1 MTNMP
6 QSTDRI
12 IAEISTVLAQET
24 AIASPRL
31 EQTCTDI
38 AAAHNQGSKN
48 HVLGFL
54 YYGSSLRDVDDASK
68 MLDFYVIIDSYK
80 TVHKGR
86 PVRQFINRMIPPVV
100 YYYEREDINEDGQST
115 LTTCKYSLISLP
127 EFERRCTRSAM
138 LSVIWGRFSQP
149 SLLYFPLTET
159 IKSRILTARAN
170 AVLHLARSTE
180 GLFNTPADNC
190 LTDAVSFW
198 GRGFRESY
206 RTELRPESSEG
217 RSKEIVVKYE
227 QRYTQLMNIIYG
239 PPNADGHYAL
249 PAASKPQ
256 AQRQWW
262 RRRLIGK
269 PITGLRVLCNAMT
282 FDGGLDYVLR
292 KVERHSGVTIEPTPF
307 QQKHPV
313 LCSPI
318 LGWKLWRK
326 GAFN

>member
-1 MTNMP
+1 MT
-6 QSTDRI
+6 DI
-12 IAEISTVLAQET
+12 IANISSVLASET
-24 AIASPRL
+24 AIASARV

-38 AAAHNQGSKN
+38 AAAHNG
-48 HVLGFL
+48 HVRGFL

-68 MLDFYVIIDSYK
+68 MLDFYVIVDSYK

-86 PVRQFINRMIPPVV
+86 PIRQLINRLIPPVV
-100 YYYEREDINEDGQST
+100 YYYEREDEDGT

-127 EFERRCTRSAM
+127 EFERRCGKSAR

-149 SLLYFPLTET
+149 SLLYFPKSDA
-159 IKSRILTARAN
+159 IKHRILTARAN

-180 GLFNTPADNC
+180 GLFNRP
-190 LTDAVSFW
+190 TDAISFW
-198 GRGFRESY
+198 ARGFRESY
-206 RTELRPESSEG
+206 RTELRPESSDG
-217 RSKEIVVKYE
+217 RSKEIVAKYAE
-227 QRYTQLMNIIYG
+227 RYTQLMDIIYG
-239 PPNADGHYAL
+239 GTNDAGHYVI
-249 PAASKPQ
+249 PQ
-256 AQRQWW
+256 SSDTKANRQWLL
-262 RRRLIGK
+262 RRFIGK
-269 PITGLRVLCNAMT
+269 PTAALRVLCNAMT

-326 GAFN
+326 GAFE